1 MTENLF
7 KFPIIL
13 IDGSKEEEK
22 EELSRLT
29 GKDPDDD
36 EADLIYAEQECPY
49 WDFLSVG
56 DRWLPTEESYQR
68 ALIRKFDACSV
79 SFSRCGN
86 FVVPWSK
93 EKFKKKL
100 SEFIDSVPKS
110 KENLTILPIKEELL
124 AKLNSQ
130 GYATNED

>member
-22 EELSRLT
+22 EELNRLT
-29 GKDPDDD
+29 GNTDDD
-36 EADLIYAEQECPY
+36 AELIYAEQECPY

-56 DRWLPTEESYQR
+56 DRWLPTEESYER
-68 ALIRKFDACSV
+68 ALMRKFDACSV

-86 FVVPWSK
+86 FVVPWTK

-100 SEFIDSVPKS
+100 SEFVDSVPKA
-110 KENLTILPIKEELL
+110 KENTIIVPLRDEIM

-130 GYATNED
+130 GYISNEE